1 MEEIK
6 SSLLNDKHFVF
17 VKKSLIEASEQDGK
31 EKFRVKLLEYINDT
45 SDNDDDEFFYEML
58 EWVRFLKNDKS
69 SVAYT
74 TPDHRIFLNAP
85 TGGNANIGEN
95 YRQWDFIYDHECLH
109 QAWDTFAVGEK
120 IKSEG
125 IPYNHYILNVASDC
139 VINDYLYYYRKKDMP
154 SGLITPEYLKEEYD
168 IEYNRKYDTQY
179 KLYLKLLEKKDE
191 LEKDERCQDQCG
203 ENSGES
209 SGENSKGGSGSGNNQ
224 DKKEKDKDGNGKGNG
239 NGEDKKDKDGKG
251 NEKGNGNGE
260 DKKDKDEKGNG
271 NGEDK
276 KDKDEKGNGNGEDKK
291 DKGENNKKSH
301 SNGDES
307 KNDKGGNPNGNG
319 EGSGSDLNEETD
331 EDLKDL
337 KKRAE
342 DLIEKYKKKISG
354 DLSNFFK
361 KCISSQ
367 KLEEDGLMVKTNKA
381 TSSWNQKLSGYVNTY
396 VKNKIFKK
404 QREFKRTYQKVK
416 RGSGFVKFGEP
427 IQRGKKIKDDKLT
440 ISVAFYVD
448 RSGSMSGIIDNV
460 FDTAYIIAESLK
472 KHFGKEKVVGDVKFK
487 MITFD
492 DKIEEIQWGKKVQA
506 RGGNLSMHDYLKKLE
521 ELTGDYLI
529 NIFITDGQFD
539 IDKNEMVKLIKVLNG
554 CLIYVTNQGDSVM
567 KQLSKEYGTQIFY
580 IEADSEFKI
589 G

>member
-58 EWVRFLKNDKS
+58 EWVRFLKNDNS

-85 TGGNANIGEN
+85 TGGKANIGEN

-109 QAWDTFAVGEK
+109 QAWDTFAVGER

-154 SGLITPEYLKEEYD
+154 SGLITPEYLKEQYD

-209 SGENSKGGSGSGNNQ
+209 SDENSKGGSSNGNNQ
-224 DKKEKDKDGNGKGNG
+224 DKKEKDKDKKGNG

-251 NEKGNGNGE
+251 NGNGE
-260 DKKDKDEKGNG
+260 DKKDN
-271 NGEDK
+271 
-276 KDKDEKGNGNGEDKK
+276 
-291 DKGENNKKSH
+291 GENNEKSH
-301 SNGDES
+301 SNGDEPE
-307 KNDKGGNPNGNG
+307 NDKGGNSNGNG
-319 EGSGSDLNEETD
+319 EGKGSDLNEETD
-331 EDLKDL
+331 EDLKEL

-342 DLIEKYKKKISG
+342 DLIEKYKKRISG

-367 KLEEDGLMVKTNKA
+367 KLEEDGLIVKTNKA
-381 TSSWNQKLSGYVNTY
+381 TSSWNQKLSGYVNTF

-448 RSGSMSGIIDNV
+448 RSGSMSGTIDNV

-506 RGGNLSMHDYLKKLE
+506 RGGNLTMHDYLKKLE

-539 IDKNEMVKLIKVLNG
+539 INKDEMVKLIKVLNG
-554 CLIYVTNQGDSVM
+554 CLIYVTNQGDDVM